1 MGQQQVIGIHE
12 MYDKIR
18 EFKEVI
24 ELLTISPA
32 KNYNGEETVIKMISR
47 LKAALKCKQDLII
60 QEEFENSEIFSD
72 LYYKRIN
79 ALDELNFKGEK
90 LAKLVRLKNQIIFR

>member
-1 MGQQQVIGIHE
+1 MGQQQVIGMHE

-24 ELLTISPA
+24 EILTISPA
-32 KNYNGEETVIKMISR
+32 RNYNGEETVIKMISR

-79 ALDELNFKGEK
+79 ALDELNFKG
-90 LAKLVRLKNQIIFR
+90 AKT